1 MTLSQNHHEAYK
13 RSLVL
18 FQDANVLSHSIGAF
32 LQHFYEKNNRGITGA
47 IIIEGDPSESI
58 ILNEAFPVL
67 PYLTRVHVIS
77 PKDVT
82 PILGQTL
89 DFLVLDLRW
98 TFHPNK
104 VSLLIET
111 VCGGGLV
118 IICGL
123 PTEEWILRVNR
134 SQIPSTK
141 EFRPKSY
148 LLRWFLENI
157 EQNPHCIVENLPS
170 QEILR
175 RFNPMHHKVNLTARI
190 DGFDVT
196 PDQKEV
202 ITALTGILL
211 DTSDPNSCSVVVAN
225 RGRGKSATIGITL
238 SHLIGN
244 DHQRNQRFGHL
255 IVTAPDLS
263 NVQVLFEFLGKGLR
277 EKQVN
282 FQTIKERNL
291 ITDVRISDKLRI
303 AYISPSEISNQTKAS
318 LIIVDEAA
326 ALPIEKLRSIIQIQ
340 AQKVLIST
348 IHGYEG
354 SGRGFQHKI
363 VQYLDRQKRI
373 PHRIFNLFTP
383 IRYLEGDLIEKL
395 LNDTFLLDVELS
407 KNDIKEQDIN
417 RTLLTLQEYSDPRF
431 LFSNQGIHHL
441 RNLFALLVYAH
452 YRNQPNDLLLLAD
465 SAQHFLLGLL
475 EDKDPKGTNFIAAS
489 HLAKEGGLSEQK
501 ISRIAMGEFIPGNLI
516 PSTAVRHF
524 SSSFAKL
531 RGLRIVRIATHPK
544 LLGKGFGRLTV
555 EAHITKFKG
564 NYDWIGVSYGAT
576 TKLVKFWRKFGF
588 LSVHIRPIRTSVSGE
603 WNIVFVLP
611 LSSSAKGIIEQASAD
626 FTLQFIAL
634 LKQSLFEMRPELVI
648 QILKGCY
655 PIENYTP
662 KLTAS
667 ARLRLTNYLN
677 GHLNFLL
684 AVDAMYELAVMH
696 FVIANSVKLS
706 SAQEMLLVSRIL
718 QGRTWGQTLGKTG
731 LTWKSAQSLIKKTV
745 KKIAD
750 SYL

>member
-1 MTLSQNHHEAYK
+1 MTLSQNHYEAYK

-18 FQDANVLSHSIGAF
+18 FQDAIALSHTIGGF
-32 LQHFYEKNNRGITGA
+32 LQHLYEKNNRGVRGA
-47 IIIEGDPSESI
+47 IITEEDPDESV
-58 ILNEAFPVL
+58 ILNEAYPIL
-67 PYLTRVHVIS
+67 PYLTQVRVIS
-77 PKDVT
+77 LKDFT
-82 PILGQTL
+82 PLLGQTL

-123 PTEEWILRVNR
+123 PYEEWILTVNR
-134 SQIPSTK
+134 SQISPAR
-141 EFRPKSY
+141 EFTPKSY
-148 LLRWFLENI
+148 LLSWFLENI
-157 EQNPHCIVENLPS
+157 KQNPHCIIEDLSS

-175 RFNPMHHKVNLTARI
+175 RFNPMHYTVNLTAKTN
-190 DGFDVT
+190 GFDVT

-202 ITALTGILL
+202 ITALTEIL
-211 DTSDPNSCSVVVAN
+211 SDKSNPNNCSVVVAN
-225 RGRGKSATIGITL
+225 RGRGKSATVGITL
-238 SHLIGN
+238 SQLIPN
-244 DHQRNQRFGHL
+244 DHQRNQRFRRVV
-255 IVTAPDLS
+255 VTAPDLS
-263 NVQVLFEFLGKGLR
+263 NVQILFKFLRKGLR
-277 EKQVN
+277 EQRVD
-282 FQTIKERNL
+282 FQAIKDKNL
-291 ITDVRISDKLRI
+291 ITEVHISGKLRI
-303 AYISPSEISNQTKAS
+303 VYVSPSEISNQTKAS
-318 LIIVDEAA
+318 LVIVDEAA
-326 ALPIEKLRSIIQIQ
+326 ALPIEKLRSIIQTQ
-340 AQKVLIST
+340 VQKVLIST

-354 SGRGFQHKI
+354 SGRGFQHKVI
-363 VQYLDRQKRI
+363 QYLTRQKRI
-373 PHRIFNLFTP
+373 PHRIFSLSTP

-395 LNDTFLLDVELS
+395 LSNTFLLDVELN
-407 KNDIKEQDIN
+407 KIDIKNQDIN
-417 RTLLTLQEYSDPRF
+417 RTLLILQEYSDPRF

-441 RNLFALLVYAH
+441 RSLFGLLVYAH

-465 SAQHFLLGLL
+465 SDQHFLLGLL
-475 EDKDPKGTNFIAAS
+475 EDKDKKDTNFIAAS
-489 HLAKEGGLSEQK
+489 HLAKEGGLSEPK

-516 PSTAVRHF
+516 PSIAIRHF
-524 SSSFAKL
+524 SSGFAKL
-531 RGLRIVRIATHPK
+531 RGLRIVRIASHPK

-564 NYDWIGVSYGAT
+564 KYDWIGVSHGAT
-576 TKLVKFWRKFGF
+576 IKLVKFWRKFGF
-588 LSVHIRPIRTSVSGE
+588 LPVHIRPTKTPVSGE

-611 LSSSAKGIIEQASAD
+611 FSSSAKGIIEQTSAD
-626 FTLQFIAL
+626 FALQFIAL

-648 QILKGCY
+648 QILKGCH
-655 PIENYTP
+655 PVENYSP
-662 KLTAS
+662 NMTAS

-696 FVIANSVKLS
+696 FVVANSIKLS

-731 LTWKSAQSLIKKTV
+731 LTWKSAQSLLKKAV